1 MDILETKKIDEL
13 AEKYPLGS
21 QEGKGL
27 DTFVCCKLYYPDRR
41 NNPEGYWYIT
51 GCSRVDDDVIFSGL
65 CTTSGPLGANRIAP
79 VHFRLSGLNEIISRD
94 KVIEMDKDFK
104 PATVRALGDVEAPLS
119 AYVRLESEKERRAAI
134 WASRQD
140 VADTIAGLFLGLDSE
155 KGTASRTIAE
165 ELTNDVCNDMAS
177 NRKERGPAI
186 LRVIAR
192 RLGIRNN
199 IINKF

>member
-51 GCSRVDDDVIFSGL
+51 GCSRRGDDVDFEGL
-65 CTTSGPLGANRIAP
+65 ATTAGYVGTRIAP
-79 VHFRLSGLNEIISRD
+79 VVFTLSGLMRLIRNGQTIEED
-94 KVIEMDKDFK
+94 KGFIPASVRELYEAEKPLRLYIEFE
-104 PATVRALGDVEAPLS
+104 R
-119 AYVRLESEKERRAAI
+119 EKERKAMI
-134 WASRQD
+134 WASRD
-140 VADTIAGLFLGLDSE
+140 EIKDTISGLFLGLDDE
-155 KGTASRTIAE
+155 TGAASRTIAE
-165 ELTNDVCNDMAS
+165 ALANDVCKDMIG

-186 LRVIAR
+186 IRTMAR
-192 RLGIRNN
+192 RMGVKVLSL
-199 IINKF
+199 